1 MQSFKFYLLFL
12 NYHLKFVLKLI
23 LLVVGEK
30 ILYTSVLYII
40 NQRSQPICNKLYSI
54 TRRSRYSPLYHKWV
68 CHLFQITSSCGD
80 PEIGI
85 YLGIMLRRC
94 ISIRCIHEIL
104 LKNVQ
109 LVEPLF
115 TKYALDDNF
124 DISSDVFQSIHDF
137 LRKNKQLVS
146 SYLHPSKPLN
156 QQV

>member
-1 MQSFKFYLLFL
+1 M
-12 NYHLKFVLKLI
+12 
-23 LLVVGEK
+23 
-30 ILYTSVLYII
+30 
-40 NQRSQPICNKLYSI
+40 
-54 TRRSRYSPLYHKWV
+54 
-68 CHLFQITSSCGD
+68 FQIACSCGD

-146 SYLHPSKPLN
+146 SYLHPSTPLN
-156 QQV
+156 QQVIDLYSFH